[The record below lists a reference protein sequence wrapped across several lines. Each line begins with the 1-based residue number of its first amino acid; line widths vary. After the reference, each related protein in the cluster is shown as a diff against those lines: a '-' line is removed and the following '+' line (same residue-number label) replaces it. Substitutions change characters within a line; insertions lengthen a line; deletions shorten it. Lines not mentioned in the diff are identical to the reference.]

1 MTQAEV
7 YRTLEFK
14 TGGFLEMSFFL
25 GIPASSSVLAQKGK
39 IHGQEKKMK
48 DEVIIW
54 SPSAECPQ
62 NGLNTTC

>member
-1 MTQAEV
+1 MRVKMTQAEV

-39 IHGQEKKMK
+39 IHGQEKK
-48 DEVIIW
+48 
-54 SPSAECPQ
+54 
-62 NGLNTTC
+62 